1 MSICA
6 IGTGRF
12 NPMNALNREV
22 NRYIKARALLDDLRK
37 YDRYITHEE
46 FKRLRKQALEG
57 DVMGATKELGRI
69 VLERRGY

>member
-1 MSICA
+1 
-6 IGTGRF
+6 
-12 NPMNALNREV
+12 MNALNREV

-37 YDRYITHEE
+37 YDRYITYEE

>member
-6 IGTGRF
+6 IGTGRI

-22 NRYIKARALLDDLRK
+22 NRYIRARALLDDLRK
-37 YDRYITHEE
+37 YDRYITYEE